1 MLTSWYEKMVEP
13 FVVGGEITSAHEN
26 QSLPGLSVRLL
37 THRPSWVV
45 FKDSKSEPELR
56 CDNLFD
62 LDPRVPRGIVK
73 GAMLIFAA
81 LVVWRCRT
89 PLTAQAGWR
98 LCAEFALIVLGMLL
112 FSERTWKHHCV
123 TLMLPFGVLL
133 PGDLPPSGL
142 AAQLPHRQPRRR
154 VCAHRPDTVGTG

>member
-37 THRPSWVV
+37 THSPSWVV
-45 FKDSKSEPELR
+45 FKDSTSAPELR
-56 CDNLFD
+56 FDNLFD

-73 GAMLIFAA
+73 GFMLIFAA

-89 PLTAQAGWR
+89 PLAPQAGCA
-98 LCAEFALIVLGMLL
+98 LCSRSSL
-112 FSERTWKHHCV
+112 
-123 TLMLPFGVLL
+123 
-133 PGDLPPSGL
+133 
-142 AAQLPHRQPRRR
+142 
-154 VCAHRPDTVGTG
+154 